1 MSDKTM
7 HRMHVCAE
15 AKMQGDFAMSEVN
28 DILYEALIQGRE
40 GQSLIPEAAKLGG
53 IGQRTLYDYCSNPSR
68 TVSVHA
74 IRGAFAATQHPALKT
89 LLEPPGWRLV
99 QVQHLPVP
107 GSNDLR
113 TELEDVVIQ
122 ASEIMGILRRGIC
135 SGDSAAT
142 MRAARAIG
150 QLETEVAELRRLFED
165 TITGRK

>member
-1 MSDKTM
+1 MSD
-7 HRMHVCAE
+7 
-15 AKMQGDFAMSEVN
+15 VN
-28 DILYEALIQGRE
+28 DLLYDALIQGRE
-40 GQSLIPEAAKLGG
+40 GKSLIPEAAKAGG

-74 IRGAFAATQHPALKT
+74 VRGAFAVSKHPALKT
-89 LLEPPGWRLV
+89 LLEPPGWKLV
-99 QVQHLPVP
+99 QIHDLPVP

-122 ASEIMGILRRGIC
+122 ASEIMGLLRKGIS

-165 TITGRK
+165 TIKGRK